1 MCRSHG
7 QEEEHLRILPPVN
20 SAPVLPSCV
29 SLAVDP
35 ATSVGKKQQGGG
47 SQGDTMGWG
56 RVKRSD

>member
-1 MCRSHG
+1 MMCRSHG

-47 SQGDTMGWG
+47 IPRRHNGLGKS
-56 RVKRSD
+56 